1 MILMQFK
8 GGDRIYLFTILDK
21 NVKNIHVV
29 WLILEYI
36 PTALFTQD
44 TSPSPPKNNNI
55 EVWPEHK

>member
-44 TSPSPPKNNNI
+44 TSPSPTK
-55 EVWPEHK
+55 KQ